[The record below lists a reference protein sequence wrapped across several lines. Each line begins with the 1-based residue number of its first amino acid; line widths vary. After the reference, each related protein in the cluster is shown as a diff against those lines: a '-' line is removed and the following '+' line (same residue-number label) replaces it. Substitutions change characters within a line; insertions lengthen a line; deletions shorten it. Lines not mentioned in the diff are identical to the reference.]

1 VPAPVPNADHQV
13 TTPVPTGPLA
23 RLWRVWSLTDADI
36 QAAFDTQ
43 AAHRLGRLGIP
54 FHVAFAI
61 LWCALAVGPIATVE
75 FGYIPLGVTFL
86 LRLPF
91 IVRTLA
97 LTLRTPALIAFAAF
111 VAWSFASLAW
121 APDMYQAVNDAG
133 ALRFAIV
140 VLLIWPVLHARRAMT
155 LALVAGFLAAGVAQA
170 LEALGHAYSIDAL
183 KWPHPALPEGF
194 PIRLSAWWRQP
205 AVGGAM
211 LVAAVG
217 LSLPTLLGLCAHP
230 TPRPLAWRALAGL
243 ALAVALGGILLTGT
257 RGAMLAA
264 IALIALGVLIVV
276 VRALVRA
283 RAHSPTPPNSTPNT
297 PPTPR
302 PSPRP
307 RTLLAALATLATL
320 AITAGAWTVA
330 GSAVTTRVSEGIREV
345 RAAARGDYSSDTGAR
360 IAMAIWA
367 WDAWRDRPLIGHGAG
382 AFPTIARAA
391 LDRHA
396 HADGFKGIRVHT
408 QAHNTLL
415 HVAATLG
422 LVGVLLLAWTILA
435 ALRGGL
441 VLASPRPSPPAAPNP
456 DHTPPQPLA
465 HTLITHAHSIAPAYD
480 LGPAF
485 ALLGLV
491 LVSAFDTL
499 VVNTQQAALLCTL
512 IALCMPVRPAP
523 PRPPSPAAP

>member
-1 VPAPVPNADHQV
+1 MPGPVSNPDPRLTTAV
-13 TTPVPTGPLA
+13 TTGPLA
-23 RLWRVWSLTDADI
+23 RLWRVWSRTDADI
-36 QAAFDTQ
+36 QAAFDSQ
-43 AAHRLGRLGIP
+43 ATHRLGRFGIP

-61 LWCALAVGPIATVE
+61 LWCSVAVGPIATVE

-91 IVRTLA
+91 LVRTLA
-97 LTLRTPALIAFAAF
+97 LALRTPAMVAFAAF

-155 LALVAGFLAAGVAQA
+155 LALVLGFFAAGIAQA
-170 LEALGHAYSIDAL
+170 LEAVGHAYSIDAL

-194 PIRLSAWWRQP
+194 PVRLSAWWRQP

-211 LVAAVG
+211 LVAALG
-217 LSLPTLLGLCAHP
+217 LSLPTLLGLVPRSCP
-230 TPRPLAWRALAGL
+230 TPLPWRAGAGL
-243 ALAVALGGILLTGT
+243 AVATALGGILLTGT

-264 IALIALGVLIVV
+264 IALFACALFAATLRAFLRAR
-276 VRALVRA
+276 VRALR
-283 RAHSPTPPNSTPNT
+283 TPAPHTS
-297 PPTPR
+297 
-302 PSPRP
+302 PSPASPP
-307 RTLLAALATLATL
+307 RILLHLLIVFATL
-320 AITAGAWTVA
+320 AIAASAWSVA
-330 GSAVTTRVSEGIREV
+330 GSAVTTRVTDAVREV
-345 RAAARGDYSSDTGAR
+345 RAAADGDYSSDTGAR

-367 WDAWRDRPLIGHGAG
+367 FDAWRQRPLVGHGSG

-396 HADGFKGIRVHT
+396 DGFKGVRVHT

-422 LVGVLLLAWTILA
+422 IVGVLLLAWAIAA

-441 VLASPRPSPPAAPNP
+441 LLPTPPGPPAA
-456 DHTPPQPLA
+456 TPPPAPPPPLA
-465 HTLITHAHSIAPAYD
+465 HSLVARAHTIAPAYD

-485 ALLGLV
+485 ALLGLL
-491 LVSAFDTL
+491 LVSAFDTI

-512 IALCMPVRPAP
+512 IALCMPVRPTP
-523 PRPPSPAAP
+523 PPPPTSPTR